1 MKSIKRIL
9 GVFCVLLVL
18 QTVLLSGQA
27 FAACSTSHYTDV
39 STGASYYAAVDY
51 LYDHGIMSGTGSNK
65 FSPANSVT
73 RAQII
78 QVLWNALG
86 KPDPVGTTKTFSDCS
101 STSYYY
107 NAVRWASSSGV
118 GIASG
123 TGNGKFSPDNTVT
136 QQDAMTFLYRT
147 VQYCTY
153 ISKTSAS
160 ETTYKQALA
169 NSSLTYKANVADY
182 AKPAF
187 GWAYSAGLTLT
198 NSVNPKGVTPR
209 SDVAQYIYR
218 VIKKYQKKYALTVVN
233 TNRMTYAKDCGEA
246 MAVVF
251 TKNGA
256 KCNSAVDIK
265 SSAFSSTMSAAFS
278 QAKPLDMCYIAMQA
292 HGSNAGLSVFSDG
305 YLDPVT
311 LRNEILKYKGTF
323 TVFASGCDSG
333 TYIPEGTEDEYS
345 TSSDEGNNMVD
356 IATGNDDTDIA
367 SNPEL
372 EGEGTLD
379 TATTFGIEE
388 NNLYDS
394 DEKTDTEAI
403 DDEEDFFDADA
414 FAKALVGSDLDAESL
429 KGYDNKIKV
438 LCSSKKSELSY
449 SADRRAIRY
458 WALGAGYDMTNK
470 SYTGTL
476 AADTN
481 SDKRISLEEMY
492 KYSYDRI
499 LADCS
504 SDNIQHIVRY
514 PHNDKTIILETAY

>member
-1 MKSIKRIL
+1 
-9 GVFCVLLVL
+9 
-18 QTVLLSGQA
+18 
-27 FAACSTSHYTDV
+27 
-39 STGASYYAAVDY
+39 
-51 LYDHGIMSGTGSNK
+51 
-65 FSPANSVT
+65 
-73 RAQII
+73 
-78 QVLWNALG
+78 
-86 KPDPVGTTKTFSDCS
+86 
-101 STSYYY
+101 
-107 NAVRWASSSGV
+107 
-118 GIASG
+118 
-123 TGNGKFSPDNTVT
+123 
-136 QQDAMTFLYRT
+136 MTFLYRT

-187 GWAYSAGLTLT
+187 GWAYSTGLTLT

-233 TNRMTYAKDCGEA
+233 TNNMTYAKDCGEA

-292 HGSNAGLSVFSDG
+292 HGDTNGLLVFSNG
-305 YLDPVT
+305 YLSPVT
-311 LRNEILKYKGTF
+311 LRTEILKYKGTF
-323 TVFASGCDSG
+323 AVFISGCHTG
-333 TYIPEGTEDEYS
+333 TYIQEGIENSDTPNGGDNSLTDITEKILGDAEGSMAPEEEYDSAPNSDVSFADGDEYQDD
-345 TSSDEGNNMVD
+345 SS
-356 IATGNDDTDIA
+356 
-367 SNPEL
+367 
-372 EGEGTLD
+372 
-379 TATTFGIEE
+379 EE
-388 NNLYDS
+388 NNVNPS
-394 DEKTDTEAI
+394 INTDITYNEG
-403 DDEEDFFDADA
+403 DVFDADA
-414 FAKALVGSDLDAESL
+414 FAKALIGTEDDVESL

-438 LCSSKKSELSY
+438 LCSSQKDESSWAAY
-449 SADRRAIRY
+449 NRAIKY
-458 WALGAGYDMTNK
+458 WCLGAGYDMANK
-470 SYTGTL
+470 NYTGTL

-492 KYSYDRI
+492 IYSYNKV
-499 LADCS
+499 LAVDPNK
-504 SDNIQHIVRY
+504 NIQHVVRY

>member
-1 MKSIKRIL
+1 MKRFKRFF
-9 GVFCVLLVL
+9 GVICVLLVL
-18 QTVLLSGQA
+18 QTILFSGQA

-39 STGASYYAAVDY
+39 STSASYYAAVDY

-65 FSPANSVT
+65 FSPTNSVT
-73 RAQII
+73 RGQMVT
-78 QVLWNALG
+78 VLWNTLG
-86 KPDPVGTTKTFSDCS
+86 KPDPVGTPKSFSDCS

-136 QQDAMTFLYRT
+136 QQDAMTFIYKTVLY
-147 VQYCTY
+147 CKY
-153 ISKTSAS
+153 ISSSS
-160 ETTYKQALA
+160 EATYKQSLA
-169 NSSLTYKANVADY
+169 NSSLTYKANVSDY

-187 GWAYSAGLTLT
+187 GWAYSTGLTLT

-218 VIKKYQKKYALTVVN
+218 VIKKYQKKYALTLVN
-233 TNRMTYAKDCGEA
+233 TNDMSYAKDCGEA
-246 MAVVF
+246 MAAVF

-256 KCNSAVDIK
+256 KCNSAVDIN

-278 QAKPLDMCYIAMQA
+278 QAKPLDICYIAMQA
-292 HGSNAGLSVFSDG
+292 HGNNSGLYVFSNG
-305 YLDPVT
+305 YLSPVT

-333 TYIPEGTEDEYS
+333 TYIPEGTEDENNVS
-345 TSSDEGNNMVD
+345 GDKSDVMVD
-356 IATGNDDTDIA
+356 ITTGENNTDNA
-367 SNPEL
+367 SNPEM
-372 EGEGTLD
+372 ENDTTLD
-379 TATTFGIEE
+379 TVTSSGVEGIDP
-388 NNLYDS
+388 YS
-394 DEKTDTEAI
+394 PDEKIDTDVI
-403 DDEEDFFDADA
+403 DDGEDSFDADA
-414 FAKALVGSDLDAESL
+414 FAKALVGSDLAAENL

-504 SDNIQHIVRY
+504 SDTIQHVVRY

>member
-1 MKSIKRIL
+1 MKSFKRIL
-9 GVFCVLLVL
+9 GVICVLLVL
-18 QTVLLSGQA
+18 QTVLFSGQA

-39 STGASYYAAVDY
+39 STGASYYTAVDY

-65 FSPANSVT
+65 FTPAGSVT

-78 QVLWNALG
+78 TVLWNTLG
-86 KPDPVGTTKTFSDCS
+86 KPDPVGTAKTFTDCS
-101 STSYYY
+101 SSSYYY

-123 TGNGKFSPDNTVT
+123 TGSGKFSPDSTVT

-160 ETTYKQALA
+160 ETTYKQTLA
-169 NSSLTYKANVADY
+169 NSSLTYKANVTDY

-198 NSVNPKGVTPR
+198 NGVNPKGVTPR
-209 SDVAQYIYR
+209 SDVAQYVYR
-218 VIKKYQKKYALTVVN
+218 VIKKYQKKYALTLVN
-233 TNRMTYAKDCGEA
+233 THNMTYAKDCGEA

-278 QAKPLDMCYIAMQA
+278 QAKPLDMCYIAMQS

-305 YLDPVT
+305 YLDPVK

-333 TYIPEGTEDEYS
+333 TYIPEGIEEESYA
-345 TSSDEGNNMVD
+345 SSDE
-356 IATGNDDTDIA
+356 NDDVADVAAGEDSADIA
-367 SNPEL
+367 SNPEV
-372 EGEGTLD
+372 EDDGTLD
-379 TATTFGIEE
+379 TVTTFGIDGDDSYNPDEE
-388 NNLYDS
+388 TNIDV
-394 DEKTDTEAI
+394 I
-403 DDEEDFFDADA
+403 DDGEDFFDADA
-414 FAKALVGSDLDAESL
+414 FAKALVGSDLLAENL

-504 SDNIQHIVRY
+504 SSNIQHIVRY